1 MIIYSSTK
9 KDFRNDVRT
18 NQVDQKIH
26 TEFIRNL
33 GHKTAKNEVESW
45 RNSMMYMSNVL
56 DTENIPDDA
65 GIYIEYILPRSTRK
79 RIDFIISGKN
89 PSKENSIV
97 IVELKQWSI
106 VEQTD
111 QNEIVRSF
119 VGGSNRDVPHPSYQA
134 WSYAAFLEDYSD
146 VVEDQKVKLVP
157 CAYLHNCENDESIKS
172 DFYRHCLEK
181 APLFLRADSE
191 KLSKFISEHVRYG
204 DDKDLMYLID
214 SGSIKPTKK
223 LAEAFGSMLKG
234 KDEFIMLDEQKVVFE
249 KAIKLALDSSA
260 SNKNVLIV
268 KGGPGTGKSV
278 VAINLLVKLIEK
290 QLNCK
295 YVTKT
300 EAPREVLEAKITGS
314 MSKSRFNNLFV
325 GSGRFELTDKNTFDV
340 LIADESHRLMKRLQY
355 SKNGENQIKEII
367 NSSKFSIFFL
377 DEDQKVSLS
386 DIGTKDEIEL
396 WANKLKANVTVM
408 ELASQFRCN
417 GSDGYLAWLDN
428 VLEIRETANINL
440 KDIDYDIKVF
450 DDAYTMHQ
458 EIVKHHKNGLAART
472 VGGYCWEWKSQNNPT
487 LDDVVIG
494 KLKMKWNMKKHGGQW
509 IIKPDSI
516 FELGSIHR
524 CQGLELDYVGVI
536 IGPDLVV
543 RDGKVVTDAFKRHHA
558 DRTIFGFKKMFSEN
572 AEAAKKRVDPLIKNT
587 YRTLMTRGMKGCY
600 IYCTDEETREYFKQV
615 ISEA

>member
-1 MIIYSSTK
+1 MIIYSANK
-9 KDFRNDVRT
+9 KDFRDDVKN
-18 NQVDQKIH
+18 NQIDFKIH
-26 TEFIRNL
+26 NEFIRNL
-33 GHKTAKNEVESW
+33 GHRTAKNEIESW
-45 RNSMMYMSNVL
+45 RNSMLYMSNVL
-56 DTENIPDDA
+56 DTDEIPDDA

-89 PSKENSIV
+89 TSKENSVV

-106 VEQTD
+106 VEKTEQKD
-111 QNEIVRSF
+111 IVKSA
-119 VGGSNRDVPHPSYQA
+119 VGGNVREVPHPSYQA

-146 VVEDQKVKLVP
+146 VVEAQKVKLVP
-157 CAYLHNCENDESIKS
+157 CAYLHNCDDDVSVKS
-172 DFYRHCLEK
+172 DFYENCLEK
-181 APLFLRADSE
+181 APLFSRKDSV
-191 KLSKFISEHVRYG
+191 KLAKFISEHVRFG

-223 LAEAFGSMLKG
+223 LAEAFGSMLEG
-234 KDEFIMLDEQKVVFE
+234 KQEFIMLDEQKVVFE
-249 KAIKLALDSSA
+249 KAIKLASESSA

-278 VAINLLVKLIEK
+278 VAINLLVSMIEK

-314 MSKSRFNNLFV
+314 MTKTRFNNLFV

-386 DIGTKDEIEL
+386 DIGSIEEIEF
-396 WANKLKANVTVM
+396 WANKLEAKITTM
-408 ELASQFRCN
+408 ELESQFRCN

-440 KDIDYDIKVF
+440 KDIDYEIKVF
-450 DDAYTMHQ
+450 DDAFTMHQ
-458 EIVKHHKNGLAART
+458 EIVKHHKNGLDART
-472 VGGYCWEWKSQNNPT
+472 VGGYCWEWKSQNDPT

-509 IIKPDSI
+509 IIKPESI
-516 FELGSIHR
+516 SELGSIHR

-536 IGPDLVV
+536 IGPDLII
-543 RDGKVVTDAFKRHHA
+543 RDGKVITDAFQRHHA
-558 DRTIFGFKKMFSEN
+558 DRTIFGFKKMYTESPED
-572 AEAAKKRVDPLIKNT
+572 AKKRVDPLIKNT

-600 IYCTDEETREYFKQV
+600 IYSTDEETREYFKQV
-615 ISEA
+615 IREV